1 MVRPSTVRIVLAL
14 ATAQKWPLCQLDV
27 KNAFLHGD
35 LQEEVL
41 VKQTQ
46 GFHDSDKPHYVCKL
60 VKYLYGLKQAPQ
72 AWTSKFTTYL
82 PSLGFVVSD
91 SDPSL
96 FVKLQDGNVVILLL
110 YVDEVIITGSN
121 SILVEQVIDNLGE
134 VFDMKDIGHLTFFL
148 GLQVPYK
155 DNGDLFIS

>member
-1 MVRPSTVRIVLAL
+1 MLAL
-14 ATAQKWPLCQLDV
+14 AAAQKWPLCQLDV

-35 LQEEVL
+35 LQEVL
-41 VKQTQ
+41 MKQTQ
-46 GFHDSDKPHYVCKL
+46 GFQDSDKPHYVCKL

-148 GLQVPYK
+148 GLQVLYK